1 MSAPSTLKGP
11 SLLVQATTEGESP
24 SSMRAHAVKRARL
37 RLGNAE
43 GQAVV
48 GSELVTIDTLLE
60 HVSPQLSE
68 ARGRA
73 SDLVSIVLSFN
84 VKSDHADPCGSFLP
98 HVAGDAEGQG
108 LVGDADLCRDLE
120 EKLHLEPFF
129 LTHQAW
135 NSNGFFIDQQVC
147 RSQSQ
152 EINRRFTQGY
162 ATRFLIKFL
171 GPDEDATV
179 QYNRW
184 LFLSFSVL
192 WVRNHHTKKVSCVL
206 VCYDGS
212 EEIQSEIVKGFRQ
225 YPLANIKDNPYA
237 VYDALLRVIIWQ
249 YNKALWLFRVP
260 IRTIEKASSTR
271 VRVVQ
276 RTMALQPSAGGKNF
290 TDVGDGHEELFEL
303 SRHTLHMCET
313 LEVAMRTTST
323 VLLQAESQVHSAEP
337 ATASSMRLTNTI
349 SGIRFSSGF
358 LENLKNRADVFSKRV
373 ENEIKLADNMVNV
386 LQLKINQELLEE
398 SRDESKDLTK
408 FVTNLTLFF
417 LPITFVSGFWGMN
430 MIGMGDDR
438 LIFFS
443 PHIWIFVVSAVISV
457 VLSYAAWYLVLR
469 FTKAV
474 KNK

>member
-1 MSAPSTLKGP
+1 MSNKAIG
-11 SLLVQATTEGESP
+11 
-24 SSMRAHAVKRARL
+24 
-37 RLGNAE
+37 
-43 GQAVV
+43 
-48 GSELVTIDTLLE
+48 
-60 HVSPQLSE
+60 
-68 ARGRA
+68 GRA
-73 SDLVSIVLSFN
+73 SDLVSILSSFAI
-84 VKSDHADPCGSFLP
+84 KSNDADPCGSFLP
-98 HVAGDAEGQG
+98 HVADDAEGQG
-108 LVGDADLCRDLE
+108 LVGDAGLCRDLE

-135 NSNGFFIDQQVC
+135 NSNGFFIDQQ
-147 RSQSQ
+147 
-152 EINRRFTQGY
+152 
-162 ATRFLIKFL
+162 FL

-179 QYNRW
+179 LYNRW

-192 WVRNHHTKKVSCVL
+192 WARNHHTKKVSCVL

-212 EEIQSEIVKGFRQ
+212 EEIESEIMRGFQQ
-225 YPLANIKDNPYA
+225 YPLTNIKDNPYA
-237 VYDALLRVIIWQ
+237 VYDALLRIIIWQ

-276 RTMALQPSAGGKNF
+276 RTMALQPSAGGKNVMN
-290 TDVGDGHEELFEL
+290 VGDGHQELFEL

-313 LEVAMRTTST
+313 LEVAMRTTSQA
-323 VLLQAESQVHSAEP
+323 LLQVQSQAHSAEP
-337 ATASSMRLTNTI
+337 EMVSSMRLANTI
-349 SGIRFSSGF
+349 SGIRFSSSF
-358 LENLKNRADVFSKRV
+358 LENLKNRADVFAKRV

-408 FVTNLTLFF
+408 FVTSLTLFF

-443 PHIWIFVVSAVISV
+443 PHIWIFVVSAVVSV
-457 VLSYAAWYLVLR
+457 VLSYAAWYLVVK
-469 FTKAV
+469 FTKAG
-474 KNK
+474 KK

>member
-1 MSAPSTLKGP
+1 MSAPSALKGP
-11 SLLVQATTEGESP
+11 SLLVQATKEGESP
-24 SSMRAHAVKRARL
+24 VSMRAHAVKRARL

-43 GQAVV
+43 GQAFT
-48 GSELVTIDTLLE
+48 GSESVTINTLLE
-60 HVSPQLSE
+60 HVSPQLS
-68 ARGRA
+68 
-73 SDLVSIVLSFN
+73 
-84 VKSDHADPCGSFLP
+84 
-98 HVAGDAEGQG
+98 DAEGQA
-108 LVGDADLCRDLE
+108 LIDDADLCRDLE

-135 NSNGFFIDQQVC
+135 NSNGFFIDQQ
-147 RSQSQ
+147 
-152 EINRRFTQGY
+152 
-162 ATRFLIKFL
+162 FL
-171 GPDEDATV
+171 GSDEDATV

-212 EEIQSEIVKGFRQ
+212 EEIQSEIIRGFKQ

-249 YNKALWLFRVP
+249 YNKALWLFREP
-260 IRTIEKASSTR
+260 IRTIEKASRTR

-276 RTMALQPSAGGKNF
+276 RTMALQPSAGGENV
-290 TDVGDGHEELFEL
+290 TNVGDGHQELFEL

-313 LEVAMRTTST
+313 LEVAMRTTSMA
-323 VLLQAESQVHSAEP
+323 LLQVESQVHSAEP
-337 ATASSMRLTNTI
+337 ATASSMRLNNTI
-349 SGIRFSSGF
+349 SGIRFSSSF
-358 LENLKNRADVFSKRV
+358 LENLKNRADVFSRRV

-408 FVTNLTLFF
+408 FVTSLTLFF

-457 VLSYAAWYLVLR
+457 VLSYAAWYLVLK
-469 FTKAV
+469 FTKAK

>member
-11 SLLVQATTEGESP
+11 SLLVQATEEVERP
-24 SSMRAHAVKRARL
+24 VSMRAHAVKRARL

-43 GQAVV
+43 GQAFT
-48 GSELVTIDTLLE
+48 GSESVTINTLLE
-60 HVSPQLSE
+60 HVSPQLT
-68 ARGRA
+68 
-73 SDLVSIVLSFN
+73 
-84 VKSDHADPCGSFLP
+84 
-98 HVAGDAEGQG
+98 GDAGGQG
-108 LVGDADLCRDLE
+108 LVGDADLSRDLE

-135 NSNGFFIDQQVC
+135 NSNGFFTDQQVC

-152 EINRRFTQGY
+152 DINSF
-162 ATRFLIKFL
+162 ATRFLIKLL
-171 GPDEDATV
+171 GTDEDPTV
-179 QYNRW
+179 HYNRW

-192 WVRNHHTKKVSCVL
+192 WVKNHHTKKVSCVL

-212 EEIQSEIVKGFRQ
+212 EEIESEIIRGFKQ

-249 YNKALWLFRVP
+249 YNKALWLFREP

-271 VRVVQ
+271 VRDVQ
-276 RTMALQPSAGGKNF
+276 RTMALQPSAGGENA
-290 TDVGDGHEELFEL
+290 TNVGDGHQELFEL

-313 LEVAMRTTST
+313 LEVAMRTTSMA
-323 VLLQAESQVHSAEP
+323 LLQVQSQVHSAEP
-337 ATASSMRLTNTI
+337 ATASPMRLTNTI
-349 SGIRFSSGF
+349 SGIRFSSSF

-408 FVTNLTLFF
+408 FVTSLTLFF

-443 PHIWIFVVSAVISV
+443 PHIWIFVVSAVISI
-457 VLSYAAWYLVLR
+457 VLSYAAWYLVLK
-469 FTKAV
+469 FTKAK